1 MVVPMRRRTVATLLV
16 VVSLAL
22 VGACSKGDR
31 DLAVEQRSASTTSSS
46 VPSETSTTTA
56 PPPETTSGG
65 PPPAAR
71 RPSAPAATRPPASCP
86 TIPPRVQPR
95 ADRSRYDLRIDVRLA
110 ENAVVGDVNVR
121 FTPDLPTDRLIFR
134 LWPNGPRPARGGAH
148 IDTGQVIVDGRPTA
162 SSLPDPTTLE
172 VATGPLAAG
181 RGIDVSV
188 PWRLTLP
195 GSINERM
202 SREGDAVRLG
212 SFFPILP
219 WEPGVGWAR
228 EPPTSG
234 FAEAS
239 MAPNADFAATIT
251 VPDGLNVLATGL
263 QNGNRWTA
271 PNVSDFALS
280 VGRFRVQTATAH
292 VPDPVA
298 VTVGVHDP
306 TGDSPANYIGK
317 IVRSLEDFS
326 ARFGP
331 YPWPAYT
338 MAVTPDLGGGIE
350 YPMHV
355 MQGPGTMG
363 RTTSHE
369 VAHMWFFALIN
380 NNQGRDPWM
389 DEGLATYAE
398 SRFEHTESS
407 FRNQTTPA
415 GGKGRVGE
423 PMTYWESRQS
433 IYYRSV
439 YGQGAQTLLTLG
451 PADLVDCG
459 LRIYVARTAYHIAK
473 PNDLVSAM
481 EAVFPDARATM
492 ARFGVRA

>member
-1 MVVPMRRRTVATLLV
+1 MVAPMRFRKLAVVTFLAVAAST
-16 VVSLAL
+16 
-22 VGACSKGDR
+22 CSRGDR
-31 DLAVEQRSASTTSSS
+31 DLAVDQRSATTTSSTAA
-46 VPSETSTTTA
+46 PETSTTSGA
-56 PPPETTSGG
+56 PSPETPAAPSTGRSAV
-65 PPPAAR
+65 PPPAPKGAPTTCPAIPAR
-71 RPSAPAATRPPASCP
+71 VA
-86 TIPPRVQPR
+86 PR
-95 ADRSRYDLRIDVRLA
+95 ADRSVYDLRIDVRPA
-110 ENAVVGDVNVR
+110 ENVVDGTVNVK
-121 FTPDLPTDRLIFR
+121 FTPDLPTDRVIFR

-148 IDTGQVIVDGRPTA
+148 IDTGQVTVGGRPTP

-181 RGIDVSV
+181 RSIDLSV

-202 SREGDAVRLG
+202 SRDGDAIRLG

-239 MAPNADFAATIT
+239 MAPTADFTATIT
-251 VPDGLNVLATGL
+251 VPPGLDVLATGVPDG
-263 QNGNRWTA
+263 GNRWLA
-271 PNVSDFALS
+271 PTVSDFALS
-280 VGRFRVQTATAH
+280 VGRFRLQSTTVNAPH
-292 VPDPVA
+292 PVS
-298 VTVGVHDP
+298 VTVGVHDT
-306 TGDSPANYIGK
+306 TGDSPSNYLNK
-317 IVRSLEDFS
+317 IARSIEDFS
-326 ARFGP
+326 RRFGP

-355 MQGPGTMG
+355 LQGPGTMG

-369 VAHMWFFALIN
+369 VAHMWFFALVA

-398 SRFEHTESS
+398 ARFEHTEGT
-407 FRNQTTPA
+407 FRSQTAPA
-415 GGKGRVGE
+415 GGRNRLGE
-423 PMTYWESRQS
+423 PMAYWESRQS

-439 YGQGAQTLLTLG
+439 YGQGAHALLSLG
-451 PADLVDCG
+451 PADFVDCA
-459 LRIYVARTAYHIAK
+459 LRVYVARNAYRIAK
-473 PNDLVSAM
+473 PGDLVSAL
-481 EAVFPDARATM
+481 ETVFPDARAVM
-492 ARFGVRA
+492 AGFGVRA